1 MHSSETLTS
10 KEPGTGVHPLRMLLI
25 LIIVSIIMMF
35 AAFTSGYI
43 VRREEG
49 NWLEFELP
57 TGLLINTIVIA
68 LSSITMQWALISARK
83 DNVRQVQIGML
94 ITFVLGIVFLVGQWD
109 VWGDLVNR
117 KVYFGGTDSNP
128 SGSFTY
134 VLMGVHAFHL
144 ITGLIFLV
152 ITLARSLQYKVHSR
166 QLIGISNCTIYWHFL
181 GGLWLYLYLF
191 LLLNH

>member
-1 MHSSETLTS
+1 MHPSETLTNKQS
-10 KEPGTGVHPLRMLLI
+10 GTGVHPMRMLLI

-35 AAFTSGYI
+35 AAFTSAYI

-49 NWLEFELP
+49 NWLEFDLP
-57 TGLLINTIVIA
+57 GGLLLNTIVI
-68 LSSITMQWALISARK
+68 LVSSAAVQYAWFSARK
-83 DNVRQVQIGML
+83 DNIRQVQ
-94 ITFVLGIVFLVGQWD
+94 LGLLVAFGLGLVFLVGQWQ
-109 VWGDLVNR
+109 VWDDLVRN
-117 KVYFGGTDSNP
+117 KVFFGGTDANP

-152 ITLARSLQYKVHSR
+152 VVLGKSFNYQVHSR
-166 QLIGISNCTIYWHFL
+166 QMMVISNATIYWHFL